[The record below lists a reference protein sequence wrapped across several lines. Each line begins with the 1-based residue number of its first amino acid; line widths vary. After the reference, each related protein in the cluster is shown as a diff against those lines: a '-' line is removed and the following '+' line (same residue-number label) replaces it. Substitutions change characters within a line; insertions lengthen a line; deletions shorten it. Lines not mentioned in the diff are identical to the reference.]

1 MSSRRD
7 QEFTEFVSTRLP
19 ALRRVGYLLCQ
30 DWHQADDLVQVAITK
45 LYTHWDRARAM
56 DHTEAYLRAIMVR
69 QFLIHRRSG
78 WSRRVTLNGAVPEP
92 AGPWPDRD
100 SMLDLNAALTGL
112 PTRQRATIV
121 LRFYCDLTVDQAA
134 DVLGCTPGTVKSQ
147 TSKALDSLR
156 RALEPAPPAASTVHR
171 KAADNG

>member
-7 QEFTEFVSTRLP
+7 QEFTEFVAVRLP

-45 LYTHWDRARAM
+45 LYTRWDRARAM
-56 DHTEAYLRAIMVR
+56 DHTEAYLRTIIVR

-78 WSRRVTLNGAVPEP
+78 WSRRVSLNGVLPDQANVQPDPDAAV
-92 AGPWPDRD
+92 DV
-100 SMLDLNAALTGL
+100 NAALVGL
-112 PTRQRATIV
+112 PRRQRATIV
-121 LRFYCDLTVDQAA
+121 LRFYCDLTVDQTAE
-134 DVLGCTPGTVKSQ
+134 VLGCTPGTVKSQ

-156 RALEPAPPAASTVHR
+156 RALEPGPLTSHAAHG
-171 KAADNG
+171 KDC